1 MGGLSNTLKFVH
13 TVSADIIKSVSSRV
27 ELLHLRVLLCE
38 LF

>member
-13 TVSADIIKSVSSRV
+13 TMSTDIIKPVSNSV
-27 ELLHLRVLLCE
+27 ELLHLLGLLCE